1 MIEREGVGVGVGVIE
16 VAVVNFLL
24 YKVKAPRCRM
34 MFVKNPDSDD
44 SRSARLPTQVDRASQ
59 TSPRS

>member
-16 VAVVNFLL
+16 VAVVIFLL

-34 MFVKNPDSDD
+34 MFVKNPSSGG
-44 SRSARLPTQVDRASQ
+44 SRLARLPTPVDRASQ
-59 TSPRS
+59 TSPRL

>member
-24 YKVKAPRCRM
+24 YKVKAPRCRT
-34 MFVKNPDSDD
+34 MFV
-44 SRSARLPTQVDRASQ
+44 
-59 TSPRS
+59 

>member
-1 MIEREGVGVGVGVIE
+1 MDRPTSSREATEMIEREGVGVGVGVIE

-34 MFVKNPDSDD
+34 IMMFV
-44 SRSARLPTQVDRASQ
+44 
-59 TSPRS
+59 